1 MAGLLSDRFF
11 AEDSSDIPIRFDDDP
26 EPRDPR
32 PFYAFEEG
40 ELEEM
45 LKQTKNNSAPG
56 TSGIGWSLLK

>member
-1 MAGLLSDRFF
+1 MRFF
-11 AEDSSDIPIRFDDDP
+11 AEESLDIPIKFEDDP
-26 EPRDPR
+26 EPRDAR

-45 LKQTKNNSAPG
+45 LKQTKNNSTLG